1 MHANPTRCLH
11 KRKQHSMINRLS
23 SYLRIQFQF
32 SRFILYFSLYRR
44 HSNKHIEEYEVS
56 GEEEEEEEEL
66 PVICA
71 AVRLRSCPFVEGSGK
86 APNIDKITL
95 SNIKNVNEWKCRY
108 VFSDIT
114 KL

>member
-1 MHANPTRCLH
+1 
-11 KRKQHSMINRLS
+11 MINRLS

-44 HSNKHIEEYEVS
+44 HSNKRIEEYDVS
-56 GEEEEEEEEL
+56 GGEEEEEL

-71 AVRLRSCPFVEGSGK
+71 VVRLRSCPSVGGSSK

-95 SNIKNVNEWKCRY
+95 SNIKKRKLMKMSLC
-108 VFSDIT
+108 VF
-114 KL
+114 